1 MIFFIYIYY
10 HISIINIFIYNMTKK
25 LELVDIT
32 DSFIRR
38 KLGLLKKDE
47 YFYKEKIQ
55 DFRNRPYHKRFD
67 LGAYDNDTE
76 KLAFINNKNI
86 CDIFKKYFE
95 NISFCVSAS
104 KGMGYFFIYPINLK
118 KFYEK
123 FDDDED
129 RDNWIKNVNGESYF
143 KYLYCE
149 EINGLGT
156 TEIIEKILRIGYV
169 IDKTITF
176 VKEDVKNAYMIELK
190 RNIKSDFKEE
200 LKKNIKAELIEEL
213 IDNFKAELI
222 IKLQT
227 IV

>member
-1 MIFFIYIYY
+1 
-10 HISIINIFIYNMTKK
+10 MTTK

-47 YFYKEKIQ
+47 YYYKEKIK
-55 DFRNRPYHKRFD
+55 DVENRPYHKRFD
-67 LGAYDNDTE
+67 LGCYDSDTE
-76 KLAFINNKNI
+76 KLAFINNKII
-86 CDIFKKYFE
+86 CNIFKKYFE

-104 KGMGYFFIYPINLK
+104 KGIGYFFIYPINLK

-156 TEIIEKILRIGYV
+156 TEIVEKILRIGYG
-169 IDKTITF
+169 IDKAMTV
-176 VKEDVKNAYMIELK
+176 VKEDIKNAYVIELK
-190 RNIKSDFKEE
+190 RDIKS
-200 LKKNIKAELIEEL
+200 ELIEEL
-213 IDNFKAELI
+213 IEELI
-222 IKLQT
+222 IKLKST
-227 IV
+227 V